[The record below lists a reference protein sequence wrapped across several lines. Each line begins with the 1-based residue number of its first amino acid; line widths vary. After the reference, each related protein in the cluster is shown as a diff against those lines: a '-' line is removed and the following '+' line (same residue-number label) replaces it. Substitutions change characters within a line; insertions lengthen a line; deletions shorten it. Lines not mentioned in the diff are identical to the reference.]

1 MNASTSPL
9 PASDQTLR
17 GILLICAAV
26 FLFASHDGLSKFL
39 SGFYPIVMVVWA
51 RYLVHT
57 LLMVAVFVPRNGLA
71 VIRTRRPLMQ
81 LARALCLIGTS
92 LFFTTGLRYLPLAE
106 ATAVNFLAPLLVT
119 ALSVPLLKEKVSLGQ
134 WLAVLTGFIGVL
146 FIVRPGGALFTP
158 AALFPLGSALCF
170 GLYQLLT
177 RMLANSDSPTTS
189 NFLAGIF
196 NTLIMSLLVP
206 FFWQTPSLLHGLMM
220 IALGGCGMGRPPA
233 ADPGLP
239 PCAAGDPGA
248 VQLWPDHLR
257 RPARPAGVRPRAGR
271 LVAARHPRHLRQ
283 RPGGRL
289 APWPLNATGSARRLH
304 NRLSG

>member
-134 WLAVLTGFIGVL
+134 IG
-146 FIVRPGGALFTP
+146 
-158 AALFPLGSALCF
+158 
-170 GLYQLLT
+170 
-177 RMLANSDSPTTS
+177 
-189 NFLAGIF
+189 
-196 NTLIMSLLVP
+196 
-206 FFWQTPSLLHGLMM
+206 
-220 IALGGCGMGRPPA
+220 
-233 ADPGLP
+233 
-239 PCAAGDPGA
+239 
-248 VQLWPDHLR
+248 
-257 RPARPAGVRPRAGR
+257 RAH
-271 LVAARHPRHLRQ
+271 V
-283 RPGGRL
+283 
-289 APWPLNATGSARRLH
+289 
-304 NRLSG
+304 